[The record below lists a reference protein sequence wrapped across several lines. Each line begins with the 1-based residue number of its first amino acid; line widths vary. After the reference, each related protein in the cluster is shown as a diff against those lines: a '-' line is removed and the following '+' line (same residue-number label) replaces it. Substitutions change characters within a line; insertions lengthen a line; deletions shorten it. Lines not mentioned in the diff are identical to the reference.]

1 MSGHGGHIDASNKK
15 VALLIAVLAALLA
28 FSETGGKSAQTLAL
42 SENIEAANLW
52 SFFQAKTIRSTAINL
67 SAENAELQLPTIK
80 DPKVKEAMEKKIEGW
95 KATVARYDSEPEKKE
110 GRKEL
115 AERAKEKEKHR
126 DHEMAAYHH
135 FELASAAFQI
145 GIVLASAMVITGA
158 GFLFWLAG
166 GLGIVGIGFTAIA
179 VLAPTAVHIF

>member
-1 MSGHGGHIDASNKK
+1 
-15 VALLIAVLAALLA
+15 
-28 FSETGGKSAQTLAL
+28 
-42 SENIEAANLW
+42 
-52 SFFQAKTIRSTAINL
+52 
-67 SAENAELQLPTIK
+67 
-80 DPKVKEAMEKKIEGW
+80 MEKKIEAW

-115 AERAKEKEKHR
+115 AERAKEKEKKR

-166 GLGIVGIGFTAIA
+166 GLGIVGIVFTLIA
-179 VLAPTAVHIF
+179 VLAPAAVHIF